1 MHLRSPLRTPIGR
14 GARPLAALL
23 VAMLPMAGLLAA
35 GAGCGYTTEEYH
47 AQADKLT
54 RALAKQRDAD
64 RRAEEMSAELEQARL
79 RVTDLEERLRAMGM
93 DLEAKD
99 GRIGDL
105 SATLAERERA
115 LAEFRARARQLE
127 EMKARMELLKSKLD
141 ELIKVGID
149 VRVRRNRLVIS
160 LPGNVLF
167 DTNKDKIRKD
177 GREALKKIAEV
188 IKNDPSLV
196 SREYQ
201 VGGHTDN
208 KVLKGGAFGDN
219 MNLSLARARA
229 VHTFL
234 TSPEGGGLPKEKWS
248 AAGFA
253 DADPI
258 ATNDTEEGR
267 QANRRTE
274 IVVVPALAELL
285 DLRQL
290 AAPSTPAGP
299 AKKNA
304 EPTTP

>member
-1 MHLRSPLRTPIGR
+1 MRLRSPVRH
-14 GARPLAALL
+14 AFAVCALL
-23 VAMLPMAGLLAA
+23 AMA
-35 GAGCGYTTEEYH
+35 AGCGYTTEEYQ
-47 AQADKLT
+47 AQGDKLT
-54 RALAKQRDAD
+54 RAVAKQRDAE
-64 RRAEEMSAELEQARL
+64 RRSEDMSAELEQARL
-79 RVTDLEERLRAMGM
+79 RVTDLEERLRAMGL
-93 DLEAKD
+93 DLEVKGGQIDNLA
-99 GRIGDL
+99 
-105 SATLAERERA
+105 ATLAERERA
-115 LAEFRARARQLE
+115 LAEFRARARQLD
-127 EMKARMELLKSKLD
+127 EMKQRMELLRTKLD
-141 ELIKVGID
+141 ELVKVGID

-177 GREALKKIAEV
+177 GKEALLKIAEV
-188 IKNDPSLV
+188 IKADPVLA

-201 VGGHTDN
+201 VGGHTDS

-234 TSPEGGGLPKEKWS
+234 TDPKNGGLPKEKWS

-258 ATNDTEEGR
+258 ATNDTDEGR

-290 AAPSTPAGP
+290 AAPPTTNGP
-299 AKKNA
+299 AKKA
-304 EPTTP
+304 ADPKTP

>member
-1 MHLRSPLRTPIGR
+1 MLLRSPLRQS
-14 GARPLAALL
+14 LAICALFA
-23 VAMLPMAGLLAA
+23 VC
-35 GAGCGYTTEEYH
+35 AGCGYTKEEYQ

-54 RALAKQRDAD
+54 RAVAKQRDAE
-64 RRAEEMSAELEQARL
+64 RRSEDMTAELEQARL
-79 RVTDLEERLRAMGM
+79 RVTDLEERLRGMGL
-93 DLEAKD
+93 DLEAKGGQID
-99 GRIGDL
+99 SL

-127 EMKARMELLKSKLD
+127 EMKQRMELLRSKLD
-141 ELIKVGID
+141 ELVKVGID

-188 IKNDPSLV
+188 IKADPTLA

-234 TSPEGGGLPKEKWS
+234 TDPQNGGLPKDKWS

-253 DADPI
+253 DSDPVS
-258 ATNDTEEGR
+258 TNDTDEGR

-274 IVVVPALAELL
+274 IVVVPALSELL

-290 AAPSTPAGP
+290 AAPSTNNGP
-299 AKKNA
+299 AKKAA
-304 EPTTP
+304 EPTAP

>member
-1 MHLRSPLRTPIGR
+1 MPLRSLLRMSVGR
-14 GARPLAALL
+14 GAPTLPALVLVALSGAALT
-23 VAMLPMAGLLAA
+23 AT
-35 GAGCGYTTEEYH
+35 GCGYTSEEYH

-54 RALAKQRDAD
+54 RALAKQREAE
-64 RRAEEMSAELEQARL
+64 RRSDDMTAELEQARL

-99 GRIGDL
+99 GKIGDL

-115 LAEFRARARQLE
+115 LAEYRARARQLE

-177 GREALKKIAEV
+177 GKEALKKIAEV

-201 VGGHTDN
+201 VGGHTDS
-208 KVLKGGAFGDN
+208 KALKGGVFGDN

-229 VHTFL
+229 VHAYL
-234 TSPEGGGLPKEKWS
+234 TSPEGGGLPAEKWS

-253 DADPI
+253 DADPV
-258 ATNDTEEGR
+258 ASNDTDEGR
-267 QANRRTE
+267 QTNRRTE

-290 AAPSTPAGP
+290 AAPAIPSGP
-299 AKKNA
+299 AKKPA
-304 EPTTP
+304 QPATP